1 MKKVIFIAASLLAIA
16 ACNKP
21 VFNVQNE
28 VGYLNFN
35 LAADDIIVTTK
46 AVVKDLDGYIVHVDN
61 NTYGNKT
68 YDYGTIK
75 DEVLEITPDSYTVY
89 AENKTPEKA
98 HEGNGSLRL
107 ASAPQEVTVAA
118 GGTSEVTLHCTAVN
132 AKITV
137 TFDESFKAAFDSWN
151 VTLGYEKDNTR
162 NMTVTNETS
171 AENAVFFYNIYYD
184 SITNESITNL
194 AFALSAT
201 TKHGGNAKTK
211 TTTLEKIK
219 AGHHYTVNYS
229 AGTSGYVDITV
240 SADDQLLNGGT
251 SDVTVNPYASE
262 QNS

>member
-46 AVVKDLDGYIVHVDN
+46 APVEELGGYTVYVGDTRYEYAN
-61 NTYGNKT
+61 
-68 YDYGTIK
+68 IK
-75 DEVLEITPDSYTVY
+75 DKVLEINPGKYAVY
-89 AENKTPEKA
+89 AENITPDLA
-98 HEGNGSLRL
+98 HKSNDGNGALRL
-107 ASAPQEVTVAA
+107 ASASQEVQVAA
-118 GGTSEVTLHCTAVN
+118 GQTAGVELHCTAVN

-151 VTLGYEKDNTR
+151 VTLGYENDNTR
-162 NMTVTNETS
+162 NKTVTNGTS
-171 AENAVFFYNIYYD
+171 EQDAVFFYNIH
-184 SITNESITNL
+184 ESIKNL

-201 TKHGGNAKTK
+201 PKHGGNAKTK
-211 TTTLEKIK
+211 TTTLEIQ

>member
-46 AVVKDLDGYIVHVDN
+46 ADVENLDDYTVHVGKN
-61 NTYGNKT
+61 SYTYGT
-68 YDYGTIK
+68 TIK
-75 DEVLEITPDSYTVY
+75 NKVLEITPDTYAVY
-89 AENKTPEKA
+89 AENMNPDQA
-98 HEGNGSLRL
+98 HLGNGSLRL

-118 GGTSEVTLHCTAVN
+118 GQTAEVTLECTAVN

-137 TFDESFKAAFDSWN
+137 TFGESFKAAFSSWN
-151 VTLGYEKDNTR
+151 VTLGYENNETR
-162 NMTVTNETS
+162 NKIVTHETS
-171 AENAVFFYNIYYD
+171 AENAVFFYNIHKT
-184 SITNESITNL
+184 IKNL

-201 TKHGGNAKTK
+201 PKHGGTEKTK
-211 TTTLEKIK
+211 TTTLEIQ

-240 SADDQLLNGGT
+240 SANDQLLNGGT
-251 SDVTVNPYASE
+251 ADVTVNPYASE

>member
-46 AVVKDLDGYIVHVDN
+46 AVSEEQLGNYTVHVGDN
-61 NTYGNKT
+61 SYK
-68 YDYGTIK
+68 YGTINAN
-75 DEVLEITPDSYTVY
+75 VLAINPGTYAVY
-89 AENKTPEKA
+89 AENMNPDKA

-118 GGTSEVTLHCTAVN
+118 GQTSKVTLHCTAVN

-137 TFDESFKAAFDSWN
+137 TFDDSFKAAFSEWS
-151 VTLGYEKDNTR
+151 VTLGYENDNTR
-162 NMTVTNETS
+162 NKTVTHGTS
-171 AENAVFFYNIYYD
+171 AQDAVFFYNIHKT
-184 SITNESITNL
+184 IKNL

-201 TKHGGNAKTK
+201 PKHGGDAKTK
-211 TTTLEKIK
+211 TKTLEIQ

-251 SDVTVNPYASE
+251 SDVTVNPYE
-262 QNS
+262 PEKNS

>member
-46 AVVKDLDGYIVHVDN
+46 APVEELGGYTVYVGDTHYEYAN
-61 NTYGNKT
+61 
-68 YDYGTIK
+68 IK
-75 DEVLEITPDSYTVY
+75 DQALEINPGKYAVY
-89 AENKTPEKA
+89 AENMNPDKA

-107 ASAPQEVTVAA
+107 ASTSQNIDVVA
-118 GGTSEVTLHCTAVN
+118 GGTSEVTLNCTAVN

-137 TFDESFKAAFDSWN
+137 TFHDSFKAAFSEWD
-151 VTLGYEKDNTR
+151 VTLGYENDNTR
-162 NMTVTNETS
+162 NKTVTHETS
-171 AENAVFFYNIYYD
+171 AENAVFFYNIH
-184 SITNESITNL
+184 ESIKNL

-201 TKHGGNAKTK
+201 PKHGGNAKTK
-211 TTTLEKIK
+211 TTTLEIQ